1 MSMTDKTRMAQR
13 FDSVWARIENERL
26 AERIRQENEAAK
38 VFDSSFGSDE
48 IVPEQGEKWGNT
60 EVDRHQSGRTQS

>member
-38 VFDSSFGSDE
+38 EFDSSFGVDE
-48 IVPEQGEKWGNT
+48 IIPEQGEKWGNT
-60 EVDRHQSGRTQS
+60 PISGGTYAA